1 MKKNLRWNMQAVE
14 DGKSF
19 LSPVPYCPVCEPEL
33 AELPFGV
40 FPLKCL
46 DCKEKSCTPP
56 PQ

>member
-1 MKKNLRWNMQAVE
+1 MKNNLRWDMQAVE

-46 DCKEKSCTPP
+46 DCKEKPTP
-56 PQ
+56 